1 MFNIFQYISCVSCNI
16 SGESS
21 DVKILLVWN
30 PPRRYASHLVR
41 RSWQRTLQHQLRGGM
56 SLLSCCRWIW
66 KATCRVSMHT
76 WYIWHME
83 NYGKLW
89 KIMEMTHRHRVYE
102 VLLKSCHSHE
112 FNLPT
117 CIGKTTRTDVYYER
131 YIRVTCISSMQR
143 WHYSS
148 YDSEYDSRHV
158 ESHSQKLHL
167 PKGKERDRMG
177 NLASGDQVA
186 EWENSGNFRWDLVV
200 NVENHNVWLSETLLM
215 SPDPGVERNCF
226 IARVVVDTATSSA
239 ILSSRDFSRPRI
251 LHARAFQC
259 TGSFGE
265 SKTRSTPW
273 KTCYRYILGVS
284 RCCFCLKNLKRLCL
298 HFNPSTIEGC
308 ICFMS
313 PGPSNW
319 MVMSKFP
326 AHPGVIA
333 KSLPKHLNKNWWSTH
348 CLVCRI
354 SQFHFPPWLELLTT
368 QQQLLTCQFR
378 YSKNSSCCAFHAAFQ
393 THLLQ
398 IGCDAVLRSSSHLP
412 LPLPNK
418 PRNGP
423 EWIHKTYTTWKGSM
437 VAIPILEFELFL

>member
-1 MFNIFQYISCVSCNI
+1 MYITKDIYVLHVFPVCKDDIIHLMTPSMTPVTSSPTPKSCTCQKARKEIGWETSPQVIRSQNGKTLEI
-16 SGESS
+16 SGE
-21 DVKILLVWN
+21 
-30 PPRRYASHLVR
+30 
-41 RSWQRTLQHQLRGGM
+41 
-56 SLLSCCRWIW
+56 IW
-66 KATCRVSMHT
+66 
-76 WYIWHME
+76 
-83 NYGKLW
+83 LW
-89 KIMEMTHRHRVYE
+89 TSK
-102 VLLKSCHSHE
+102 
-112 FNLPT
+112 
-117 CIGKTTRTDVYYER
+117 
-131 YIRVTCISSMQR
+131 
-143 WHYSS
+143 
-148 YDSEYDSRHV
+148 
-158 ESHSQKLHL
+158 
-167 PKGKERDRMG
+167 
-177 NLASGDQVA
+177 
-186 EWENSGNFRWDLVV
+186 
-200 NVENHNVWLSETLLM
+200 NHNVWLSETLLM

-313 PGPSNW
+313 PRPSNW
-319 MVMSKFP
+319 MAMSKFP

-378 YSKNSSCCAFHAAFQ
+378 HSKNSSCCAFHAAFQ

>member
-56 SLLSCCRWIW
+56 SLIELLSLNMEGH
-66 KATCRVSMHT
+66 VSCFHAYMVYMT
-76 WYIWHME
+76 
-83 NYGKLW
+83 YGKLW

-200 NVENHNVWLSETLLM
+200 NVE
-215 SPDPGVERNCF
+215 
-226 IARVVVDTATSSA
+226 
-239 ILSSRDFSRPRI
+239 
-251 LHARAFQC
+251 
-259 TGSFGE
+259 
-265 SKTRSTPW
+265 
-273 KTCYRYILGVS
+273 
-284 RCCFCLKNLKRLCL
+284 
-298 HFNPSTIEGC
+298 
-308 ICFMS
+308 
-313 PGPSNW
+313 
-319 MVMSKFP
+319 
-326 AHPGVIA
+326 
-333 KSLPKHLNKNWWSTH
+333 KS
-348 CLVCRI
+348 
-354 SQFHFPPWLELLTT
+354 
-368 QQQLLTCQFR
+368 
-378 YSKNSSCCAFHAAFQ
+378 
-393 THLLQ
+393 
-398 IGCDAVLRSSSHLP
+398 
-412 LPLPNK
+412 
-418 PRNGP
+418 
-423 EWIHKTYTTWKGSM
+423 
-437 VAIPILEFELFL
+437 